1 MGVLA
6 TDADLYIADQDLGQI
21 LRAPRATPTEL
32 EVVAEVESPDLIAF
46 GSAGA
51 IFTGTVGGQV
61 VRVDAAGAVSI
72 VAGGFQQVRGVAF
85 DPAGRRLFVADH
97 DPDEADGVEHAIHIV
112 PVD

>member
-97 DPDEADGVEHAIHIV
+97 DLDEADGVEHAIHIV